1 MGQATS
7 LLLRE
12 RIQEMRSQG
21 SKLESISQQLGV
33 PYGTVK
39 HLCRRFRT
47 LGAAGLAPAY
57 VHCGRKASVSAVAY
71 KEQALEQR
79 TLHPRWGAPRIHV
92 EMQQADG
99 KPPCIRTLQKWF
111 RQAGAYRPRHR
122 GAEAAIGRALAVHN
136 IWEVDAKEQLVLG
149 DGTPGCYLTMGDEKS
164 GGWLEAPV
172 FPL

>member
-21 SKLESISQQLGV
+21 ITLASISQQLSV
-33 PYGTVK
+33 PHGTVK

-47 LGAAGLAPAY
+47 MGTAGLAPDYAN
-57 VHCGRKASVSAVAY
+57 CGRKPRASSEAY

-79 TLHPRWGAPRIHV
+79 TLHPQWGAPRIHV
-92 EMQQADG
+92 EMQQAG
-99 KPPCIRTLQKWF
+99 GQPPCIRTLQKWF
-111 RQAGAYRPRHR
+111 RKAGVYRPRR
-122 GAEAAIGRALAVHN
+122 QGAEPAIGRARAVHN
-136 IWEVDAKEQLVLG
+136 IWEVDAKEHLVLA
-149 DGTPGCYLTMGDEKS
+149 DGTPGCYLTIGDEKS